1 MVNERRKKVI
11 KSTMKY
17 KLHDRIS
24 QNVDSEYDIVF
35 DKCTAIVNGVPQKD
49 EQLLMRYTKNG
60 KTINN
65 APAFNEID
73 MMKIIVQLYN
83 STLISA
89 EAKAVLRKGIIK

>member
-1 MVNERRKKVI
+1 MI
-11 KSTMKY
+11 KPTVKY

-24 QNVDSEYDIVF
+24 QYVNSEYDIVF

-73 MMKIIVQLYN
+73 MMKTIVKLYN
-83 STLISA
+83 STILSS
-89 EAKAVLRKGIIK
+89 EAKEVLRKGIIK

>member
-1 MVNERRKKVI
+1 MI
-11 KSTMKY
+11 KPTMKY
-17 KLHDRIS
+17 KLHNRIS
-24 QNVDSEYDIVF
+24 HNVDSEYDIVF
-35 DKCTAIVNGVPQKD
+35 DKCTAIVNGVSQKD

-83 STLISA
+83 ITLISA